1 MISETTYESASA
13 LADHY
18 IALGISDIWLRGELS
33 TMPWHLA
40 SNIKASGGYRLN
52 GPCGCRVEA
61 FDPDTGLTFKW
72 SFDFESPSANGSGT
86 NLFDEETMLGAS
98 RHMSPELREK
108 YANFIAS
115 DVLGAVKAR
124 TDEIREA
131 LAKQERSESIL
142 RTIIASA

>member
-1 MISETTYESASA
+1 MMNETTFEQASA
-13 LADHY
+13 LSDHY
-18 IALGISDIWLRGELS
+18 IALGISDVWLRGELS

-61 FDPDTGLTFKW
+61 YDKSTGLTFKW

-86 NLFDEETMLGAS
+86 NQFDEETMLGAA
-98 RHMSPELREK
+98 RHMSPDLREK
-108 YANFIAS
+108 YANFLAS
-115 DVLGAVKAR
+115 EVLQAVKTR
-124 TDEIREA
+124 TDEIRDA
-131 LAKQERSESIL
+131 LAKQERSEAIL

>member
-18 IALGISDIWLRGELS
+18 IALGIRDIWLRGELS

-40 SNIKASGGYRLN
+40 HNVVAGGSFRLN

-86 NLFDEETMLGAS
+86 NQFDEETMLGAA
-98 RHMSPELREK
+98 RHMSPDLRAK
-108 YANFIAS
+108 YAHLLAS
-115 DVLGAVKAR
+115 EVLQAVKTR
-124 TDEIREA
+124 TDEIRDA
-131 LAKQERSESIL
+131 LAKQERSEAIL